1 MLGAMPSSRNAL
13 ARGLLMVAAMGLATG
28 PAHAENGRWP
38 DPARLSAEVA
48 AFAHADSVAPPPAGA
63 VLFAGSSSIRMWH
76 PRLARDM
83 APLTVVPRGFGGSTM
98 RDLLLDLDPLVI
110 APHPR
115 AVVLYEGDN
124 DLVEGLAPGTIFAVF
139 DSLITRLHAALP
151 GARVYVLAVK
161 PSPARRAFW
170 PSAMTLNAS
179 FREACA
185 RDSLL
190 AYIDVASPMLDTN
203 GQPRAELFGPDSLH
217 MNDAGY
223 DLWHALVAAPL
234 QAREMRYEAPH
245 PRPSAAPAR

>member
-1 MLGAMPSSRNAL
+1 MLGAMPSSRNAFARSALLGAALVL
-13 ARGLLMVAAMGLATG
+13 AAG
-28 PAHAENGRWP
+28 PARPEHGRWP
-38 DPARLSAEVA
+38 DPARLAGEVA

-124 DLVEGLAPGTIFAVF
+124 DLVEGLAPGTILAVF
-139 DSLITRLHAALP
+139 DSIVTRLHAALP
-151 GARVYVLAVK
+151 VARVYVLPVK

-170 PSAMTLNAS
+170 SAALALNAS

-190 AYIDVASPMLDTN
+190 AYIDVASPMLDTA

-234 QAREMRYEAPH
+234 QSREMRYEAPH
-245 PRPSAAPAR
+245 PRPGATTTR